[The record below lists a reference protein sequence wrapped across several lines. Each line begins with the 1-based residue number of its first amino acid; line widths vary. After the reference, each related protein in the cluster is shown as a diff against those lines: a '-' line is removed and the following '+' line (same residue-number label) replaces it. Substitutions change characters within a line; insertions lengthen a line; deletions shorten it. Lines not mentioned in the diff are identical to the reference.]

1 MGKQFID
8 IVRHSSIKVGGCS
21 TIFLEDL
28 RRRHPFSSYY
38 TTLGDAGRLERPKER
53 SEHTNTSSLYARP
66 PPRPTSGER
75 MHAPAWPEGV
85 VCAKGWGGGGGAF
98 RKERES
104 TAMWRTVHR
113 QTVRHIASTHGGE
126 GGGYQSGGARVPGAP
141 TRAA

>member
-1 MGKQFID
+1 MELHSLNLTPMRPMGKQFID

-38 TTLGDAGRLERPKER
+38 TTLGDAGRLERPEER

-75 MHAPAWPEGV
+75 MHAPAWPTG
-85 VCAKGWGGGGGAF
+85 
-98 RKERES
+98 RREK
-104 TAMWRTVHR
+104 
-113 QTVRHIASTHGGE
+113 
-126 GGGYQSGGARVPGAP
+126 RV
-141 TRAA
+141 RAATATAN